1 MYENL
6 GNFIEGKW
14 SNNTKDKVEV
24 FNPFNEEVLGTIPS
38 STEKE
43 LDEALNSAKQAMESW
58 KKNSPWERSK
68 TIKKIADLIRERAD
82 DIANIMTLETG
93 KPLAEAKGETMAS
106 ADQFEWFSEETK
118 RIYGQLIE
126 SRTQDTRL
134 QVRYEPVGVVA
145 AFSAWNF
152 PALLPARKIAAS
164 IAAGCSVIV
173 KPASET
179 PGTCMEVIKAC
190 HDAGIPKGVVNFV
203 TGKSGF
209 ISKYLIQSPIIK
221 KVSLTGSV
229 EVGKEILKM
238 AAEGIKKVSMELG
251 GHAPVLVYDDTDVDY
266 AATTCS
272 NTKFRNCGQVCIS
285 PTRFYVQEKIY
296 DEFCK
301 KFTENTKKLKLGNG
315 LDPDTNIG
323 PMANKRGLDHIDK
336 LVRDAENK
344 GAEILTGG
352 SSSKKFNKGYFY
364 EPTVLK
370 NVPDNADILTV
381 EPFGPVAPIIK
392 VTDESKI
399 FEMANSTDFG
409 LAGYV
414 FTSSLKRAHVA
425 SENLEVGMVGV
436 NDMLL
441 ASAEIPFG
449 GVKES
454 GFGREGGSLG
464 ILDYLVPK
472 YTKFKIY

>member
-6 GNFIEGKW
+6 GNFIDGKW
-14 SNNTKDKVEV
+14 SNNTKEKVEV
-24 FNPFNEEVLGTIPS
+24 FNPFNEEVIGSIPS
-38 STEKE
+38 SKEKE
-43 LDEALNSAKQAMESW
+43 LDEALRSAKSAMENW
-58 KKNSPWERSK
+58 KKTSPWERSK
-68 TIKKIADLIRERAD
+68 IIKKTADLIRDRVDE
-82 DIANIMTLETG
+82 IANVMTLETG
-93 KPLAEAKGETMAS
+93 KPLAESKGETMAA

-126 SRTQDTRL
+126 SRTQDARL

-164 IAAGCSVIV
+164 IAAGCSVII

-179 PGTCMEVIKAC
+179 PGTCMEIVRAC
-190 HDAGIPKGVVNFV
+190 HDAGVNKGVVNFV

-229 EVGKEILKM
+229 EVGREILKM

-296 DEFCK
+296 EDFCK
-301 KFTENTKKLKLGNG
+301 KFVENTKKLKLGNG

-323 PMANKRGLDHIDK
+323 PLANKRGLDHIDK

-344 GAEILTGG
+344 GAEILLGG
-352 SSSKKFNKGYFY
+352 SPSKKFNKGYFY

-370 NVPDNADILTV
+370 NVPHDADILKI

-392 VTDESKI
+392 VTDESKL
-399 FEMANSTDFG
+399 FEMANSTEFG

-425 SENLEVGMVGV
+425 SESLEVGMVGV

-441 ASAEIPFG
+441 AAAEIPFG

>member
-58 KKNSPWERSK
+58 KKTSPWERSK
-68 TIKKIADLIRERAD
+68 IIKKIADLIRERAD

-285 PTRFYVQEKIY
+285 PTRFYVQEKI
-296 DEFCK
+296 
-301 KFTENTKKLKLGNG
+301 
-315 LDPDTNIG
+315 
-323 PMANKRGLDHIDK
+323 
-336 LVRDAENK
+336 
-344 GAEILTGG
+344 
-352 SSSKKFNKGYFY
+352 
-364 EPTVLK
+364 
-370 NVPDNADILTV
+370 
-381 EPFGPVAPIIK
+381 
-392 VTDESKI
+392 
-399 FEMANSTDFG
+399 
-409 LAGYV
+409 
-414 FTSSLKRAHVA
+414 
-425 SENLEVGMVGV
+425 
-436 NDMLL
+436 
-441 ASAEIPFG
+441 
-449 GVKES
+449 
-454 GFGREGGSLG
+454 
-464 ILDYLVPK
+464 
-472 YTKFKIY
+472 

>member
-58 KKNSPWERSK
+58 KKTSPWERSK
-68 TIKKIADLIRERAD
+68 IIKKIADLIRERAD

-190 HDAGIPKGVVNFV
+190 HDAGIPNGVVNFV

-238 AAEGIKKVSMELG
+238 AADGIKKVSMELG

-352 SSSKKFNKGYFY
+352 SPSKKFNKGYFY

-370 NVPDNADILTV
+370 NVPDNADILSV

-399 FEMANSTDFG
+399 FEMANSTNFG

>member
-6 GNFIEGKW
+6 GNFINGKW
-14 SNNTKDKVEV
+14 SNSTQDKVEV
-24 FNPFNEEVLGTIPS
+24 FNPFNEEVLGLIPS

-43 LDEALNSAKQAMESW
+43 LDEALLSAKKAMDTW
-58 KKNSPWERSK
+58 KKTSPWERSK
-68 TIKKIADLIRERAD
+68 IIKKTADLIRERVD
-82 DIANIMTLETG
+82 QIANTMTLETG
-93 KPLAEAKGETMAS
+93 KPLAEAKGETLAS
-106 ADQFEWFSEETK
+106 ADQFEWYSEETK

-164 IAAGCSVIV
+164 IAAGCSIII

-179 PGTCMEVIKAC
+179 PGTCMEIIKAC
-190 HDAGIPKGVVNFV
+190 QDAGIPEGVVNFV
-203 TGKSGF
+203 TGKSSF

-296 DEFCK
+296 DEFCE
-301 KFTENTKKLKLGNG
+301 KFTANTKKLKLGNG
-315 LDPDTNIG
+315 
-323 PMANKRGLDHIDK
+323 
-336 LVRDAENK
+336 
-344 GAEILTGG
+344 
-352 SSSKKFNKGYFY
+352 
-364 EPTVLK
+364 
-370 NVPDNADILTV
+370 
-381 EPFGPVAPIIK
+381 
-392 VTDESKI
+392 
-399 FEMANSTDFG
+399 
-409 LAGYV
+409 
-414 FTSSLKRAHVA
+414 
-425 SENLEVGMVGV
+425 
-436 NDMLL
+436 
-441 ASAEIPFG
+441 
-449 GVKES
+449 
-454 GFGREGGSLG
+454 
-464 ILDYLVPK
+464 
-472 YTKFKIY
+472 

>member
-6 GNFIEGKW
+6 GNFIDGKW
-14 SNNTKDKVEV
+14 SNSTKEKVEV
-24 FNPFNEEVLGTIPS
+24 FNPFNEEVIGSIPS
-38 STEKE
+38 SKEKE
-43 LDEALNSAKQAMESW
+43 LDEALQSAKNAMENW
-58 KKNSPWERSK
+58 KKTSPWERSK
-68 TIKKIADLIRERAD
+68 IIKKTADLIRERVD
-82 DIANIMTLETG
+82 EIANVMTLETG
-93 KPLAEAKGETMAS
+93 KPLAESKGETMAA

-126 SRTQDTRL
+126 SRTQDARL

-164 IAAGCSVIV
+164 IAAGCSVII

-179 PGTCMEVIKAC
+179 PGTCMEIVKAC
-190 HDAGIPKGVVNFV
+190 HDAGVSKGVVNFV

-209 ISKYLIQSPIIK
+209 ISKYLIKSPIIK

-229 EVGKEILKM
+229 EVGREILKM

-296 DEFCK
+296 EDFCK
-301 KFTENTKKLKLGNG
+301 KFVENTKKLKLGNG

-323 PMANKRGLDHIDK
+323 PLANKRGLDHIDK

-344 GAEILTGG
+344 GAEILLGG
-352 SSSKKFNKGYFY
+352 SPSKKFNKGYFY

-370 NVPDNADILTV
+370 NVSHDADILKI

-392 VTDESKI
+392 VTDESKL
-399 FEMANSTDFG
+399 FEMANSTEFG

-425 SENLEVGMVGV
+425 SESLEVGMVGV

-441 ASAEIPFG
+441 AAAEIPFG

>member
-6 GNFIEGKW
+6 GNFIDGKW
-14 SNNTKDKVEV
+14 SNSTKEKVEV
-24 FNPFNEEVLGTIPS
+24 FNPFNEEVIGSIPS
-38 STEKE
+38 SKEKE
-43 LDEALNSAKQAMESW
+43 LDEALQSAKNAMENW
-58 KKNSPWERSK
+58 KKTSPWERSK
-68 TIKKIADLIRERAD
+68 IIKKTADLIRERVD
-82 DIANIMTLETG
+82 EIANVMTLETG
-93 KPLAEAKGETMAS
+93 KPLAESKGETMAA

-126 SRTQDTRL
+126 SRTQDARL

-164 IAAGCSVIV
+164 IAAGCSVII

-179 PGTCMEVIKAC
+179 PGTCMEIVKAC
-190 HDAGIPKGVVNFV
+190 HDAGVSKGVVNFV

-209 ISKYLIQSPIIK
+209 ISKYLIKSPIIK

-229 EVGKEILKM
+229 EVGREILKM

-296 DEFCK
+296 EDFCK
-301 KFTENTKKLKLGNG
+301 KFVENTKKLKLGNG

-323 PMANKRGLDHIDK
+323 PLANKRGLDHIDK

-344 GAEILTGG
+344 GAEILLGG
-352 SSSKKFNKGYFY
+352 SPSKKFNKGYFY

-370 NVPDNADILTV
+370 NVPHDADILKI

-392 VTDESKI
+392 VTDESKL
-399 FEMANSTDFG
+399 FEMANSTEFG

-425 SENLEVGMVGV
+425 SESLEVGMVGV

-441 ASAEIPFG
+441 AAAEIPFG

>member
-6 GNFIEGKW
+6 GNFINGKW
-14 SNNTKDKVEV
+14 SNSTQDKVEV
-24 FNPFNEEVLGTIPS
+24 FNPFNEELLGLIPS

-43 LDEALNSAKQAMESW
+43 LDEALLSAKKAMDTW
-58 KKNSPWERSK
+58 KKTSPWERSK
-68 TIKKIADLIRERAD
+68 IIKKTADLIRERVD
-82 DIANIMTLETG
+82 QIANTMTLETG
-93 KPLAEAKGETMAS
+93 KPLAEAKGETLAS
-106 ADQFEWFSEETK
+106 ADQFEWYSEETK

-164 IAAGCSVIV
+164 IAAGCSIII

-179 PGTCMEVIKAC
+179 PGTCMEIIKAC
-190 HDAGIPKGVVNFV
+190 QDAGVPEGVVNFV
-203 TGKSGF
+203 TGKSSF

-296 DEFCK
+296 DEFCE
-301 KFTENTKKLKLGNG
+301 KFTANTKKLKLGNG
-315 LDPDTNIG
+315 FDPDSNVG
-323 PMANKRGLDHIDK
+323 PLANKRGLDHIDK
-336 LVRDAENK
+336 LVRDAEKK
-344 GAEILTGG
+344 GADILTGG
-352 SSSKKFNKGYFY
+352 SASKKFNKGFFY

-370 NVPDNADILTV
+370 NVPENANILSV

>member
-6 GNFIEGKW
+6 GNFIDGKW
-14 SNNTKDKVEV
+14 SNSTKEKVEV
-24 FNPFNEEVLGTIPS
+24 FNPFNEEVIGSIPS
-38 STEKE
+38 SKEKE
-43 LDEALNSAKQAMESW
+43 LDEALQSAKNAMENW
-58 KKNSPWERSK
+58 KKTSPWERSK
-68 TIKKIADLIRERAD
+68 IIKKTADLIRERVD
-82 DIANIMTLETG
+82 EIANVMTLETG
-93 KPLAEAKGETMAS
+93 KPLAESKGETMAA

-126 SRTQDTRL
+126 SRTQDARL

-164 IAAGCSVIV
+164 IAAGCSVII

-179 PGTCMEVIKAC
+179 PGTCMEIVKAC
-190 HDAGIPKGVVNFV
+190 HDAGVSKGVVNFV

-209 ISKYLIQSPIIK
+209 ISKYLIKSTIIK

-229 EVGKEILKM
+229 EVGREILKM

-296 DEFCK
+296 EDFCK
-301 KFTENTKKLKLGNG
+301 KFVENTKKLKLGNG

-323 PMANKRGLDHIDK
+323 PLANKRGLDHIDK

-344 GAEILTGG
+344 GAEILLGG
-352 SSSKKFNKGYFY
+352 SPSKKFNKGYFY

-370 NVPDNADILTV
+370 NVPHDADILKI

-392 VTDESKI
+392 VTDESKL
-399 FEMANSTDFG
+399 FEMANSTEFG

-425 SENLEVGMVGV
+425 SESLEVGMVGV

-441 ASAEIPFG
+441 AAAEIPFG